1 MKMEKILTKNIE
13 VENYTNIDV
22 YLKYDGYKS
31 VKKTIEMGQESVIK
45 EVKASNLRGRGGAGF
60 PTGMKWE
67 FLINKPFPRYL
78 AINAD
83 EGEPGTFKD
92 RLIMSKNPHL
102 FIEGIIDA
110 CITLKVEQAYIYI
123 RGEFYKEAQ
132 ILEKCISEAYSKGF
146 LGKNVLNSGNNID
159 IFVHRGAGAY
169 ICGEETALI
178 NSLEGKKGQPRLKP
192 PFPADVGL
200 FNKPTIVN
208 NVETVANIPYI
219 ILNGGEAF
227 ASVGI
232 PKNGGTR
239 LIGLSGHVKNPGIY
253 ELPMGYSMKEAI
265 YTIGGGTLNG
275 KEIKGIIPGGSST
288 PIFLKNEIENL
299 TLDYDS
305 IQAAGS
311 MMGSGGIIVIEE
323 DTCIVD
329 VLLTLEKFYAHESCG
344 QCTPCREGVP
354 WIRDILVKIEKGQG
368 KSGDLEKIL
377 DICENMQ
384 GNTIC
389 PLADAAAMPAVSFIK
404 KYRKEF
410 EDHINLHKCPFK
422 KD

>member
-1 MKMEKILTKNIE
+1 MKMEKILTKNTEI
-13 VENYTNIDV
+13 ENYTNIDI

-31 VKKTIEMGQESVIK
+31 VKKTIEMGQEAVIK

-92 RLIMSKNPHL
+92 RFIMSKNPHL

-110 CITLKVEQAYIYI
+110 CITLKVEKAYVYI
-123 RGEFYKEAQ
+123 RGEFHKEAL

-146 LGKNVLNSGNNID
+146 LGKNILNSENNID

-227 ASVGI
+227 ASIGI

-239 LIGLSGHVKNPGIY
+239 LIGMSGHIKNPGIY

-275 KEIKGIIPGGSST
+275 KEIKGVIPGGSST

-323 DTCIVD
+323 DTCMVE

-354 WIRDILVKIEKGQG
+354 WIKDILAKIEKGQG
-368 KSGDLEKIL
+368 KTGDLEKIL

-422 KD
+422 KE

>member
-1 MKMEKILTKNIE
+1 MEKILTKNIE

>member
-1 MKMEKILTKNIE
+1 MEKILTKNTE

-31 VKKTIEMGQESVIK
+31 VKKTIEMGQEAVIK

-67 FLINKPFPRYL
+67 FLINKPFPRYF

-110 CITLKVEQAYIYI
+110 CITLKVEKAYIYI

-146 LGKNVLNSGNNID
+146 LGKNILNSKNNID

-227 ASVGI
+227 ASIGI

-239 LIGLSGHVKNPGIY
+239 LIGMSGHIKNPGIY

-265 YTIGGGTLNG
+265 YKIGGGTLNG
-275 KEIKGIIPGGSST
+275 KEIKGVIPGGSST

-323 DTCIVD
+323 DTCMVE
-329 VLLTLEKFYAHESCG
+329 VLLTLENFYAHESCG

-354 WIRDILVKIEKGQG
+354 WIKDILAKIEKGQG
-368 KSGDLEKIL
+368 KTGDLEKIL

-422 KD
+422 KE

>member
-1 MKMEKILTKNIE
+1 MEKILTKNTE

-31 VKKTIEMGQESVIK
+31 VKKTIEMGQEAVIK

-67 FLINKPFPRYL
+67 FLINKPFPRYF

-110 CITLKVEQAYIYI
+110 CITLKVEKAYIYI

-146 LGKNVLNSGNNID
+146 LGKNILNSKNNID

-227 ASVGI
+227 ASIGI

-239 LIGLSGHVKNPGIY
+239 LIGMSGHIKNPGIY

-265 YTIGGGTLNG
+265 YKIGGGTLNG
-275 KEIKGIIPGGSST
+275 KEIKGVIPGGSST

-323 DTCIVD
+323 DTCMVE

-354 WIRDILVKIEKGQG
+354 WIKDILAKIEKGQG
-368 KSGDLEKIL
+368 KTGDLEKIL

-422 KD
+422 KE

>member
-1 MKMEKILTKNIE
+1 MKMEKILTKNTE

-31 VKKTIEMGQESVIK
+31 VKKTIEMGQEAVIK

-67 FLINKPFPRYL
+67 FLINKPFPRYF

-110 CITLKVEQAYIYI
+110 CITLKVEKAYIYI

-146 LGKNVLNSGNNID
+146 LGKNILNSKNNID

-227 ASVGI
+227 ASIGI

-239 LIGLSGHVKNPGIY
+239 LIGMSGHIKNPGIY

-265 YTIGGGTLNG
+265 YKIGGGTLNG
-275 KEIKGIIPGGSST
+275 KEIKGVIPGGSST

-323 DTCIVD
+323 DTCMVE

-354 WIRDILVKIEKGQG
+354 WIKDILAKIEKGQG
-368 KSGDLEKIL
+368 KTGDLEKIL

-422 KD
+422 KE

>member
-1 MKMEKILTKNIE
+1 MEKILTKNTE

-31 VKKTIEMGQESVIK
+31 VKKTIEMGQEAVIK

-67 FLINKPFPRYL
+67 FLINKPFPRYF

-110 CITLKVEQAYIYI
+110 CITLKVEKAYIYI

-146 LGKNVLNSGNNID
+146 LGKNILNSENNID

-227 ASVGI
+227 ASIGI

-239 LIGLSGHVKNPGIY
+239 LIGMSGHIKNPGIY

-265 YTIGGGTLNG
+265 YKIGGGTLNG
-275 KEIKGIIPGGSST
+275 KEIKGVIPGGSST

-323 DTCIVD
+323 DTCMVE

-354 WIRDILVKIEKGQG
+354 WIKDILAKIEKGQG
-368 KSGDLEKIL
+368 KTGDLEKIL

-422 KD
+422 KE